1 MRLGNKGNSRWG
13 GRVRYNVIPKM
24 THLALRRDPKKKKK
38 TNGNK
43 KWHLSTKN

>member
-24 THLALRRDPKKKKK
+24 THLALRRDQKKKKD
-38 TNGNK
+38 
-43 KWHLSTKN
+43 KWQQEMAFVY